1 VDQIGFDVVA
11 NASAQLAEFL
21 AAEIARGSW

>member
-11 NASAQLAEFL
+11 NASAHFAEFL